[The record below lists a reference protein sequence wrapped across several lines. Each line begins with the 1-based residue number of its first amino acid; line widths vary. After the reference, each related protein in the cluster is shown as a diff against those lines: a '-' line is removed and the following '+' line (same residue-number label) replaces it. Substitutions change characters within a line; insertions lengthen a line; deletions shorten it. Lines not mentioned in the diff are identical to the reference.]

1 MKKGRWKCT
10 MEKIKDITNK
20 IGLPRL
26 IIGIFFIILCILAV
40 PMNLNMATLFSD
52 ILVRFGMNGILVLAM
67 VPGILCGI
75 GLNFGLPIGIL
86 AGILGGLISVQ
97 MDLVGIQ
104 AFVVGTVISIVLAAV
119 LGYLYGIL
127 LNKVKGDEM
136 MIGTYAGFSA
146 VSLMCI
152 GWLLLPF
159 TSDEIKWPIG
169 QGLRTTITLE
179 DRFAKV
185 LDNFWS
191 FKVAGVVIPT
201 GLIITFLVCCLVIWL
216 FLKTK
221 TGIMMTA
228 GGNNPKFAQA
238 SAIKVDQMRIV
249 GTTISTI
256 LGAVGIMVYS
266 QSYGFIQL
274 YQAPMMMGFP
284 AVAAVLIG
292 GASTRNAKI
301 SHVIIGTF
309 LFQGLLTVG
318 LPVVNSMFTEGNLS
332 EVIRIIV
339 SNGIIIYALTKAKG
353 GGADA

>member
-1 MKKGRWKCT
+1 
-10 MEKIKDITNK
+10 MEKIREFTNK
-20 IGLPRL
+20 VGLPRL
-26 IIGIFFIILCILAV
+26 IIGGFFILLCILAI
-40 PMNLNMATLFSD
+40 PMNLNMGTLFSD

-75 GLNFGLPIGIL
+75 GLNFGLPIGLL
-86 AGILGGLISVQ
+86 AGILGGLISIE
-97 MDLVGIQ
+97 MNLTGFK
-104 AFVVGTVISIVLAAV
+104 AFFVGTIISIVLSAV
-119 LGYLYGIL
+119 LGYLYGLL

-159 TSDEIKWPIG
+159 HSEEIKWPIG
-169 QGLRTTITLE
+169 DGLRTTITLE
-179 DRFAKV
+179 GRFSKI
-185 LDNFWS
+185 LDNFLS
-191 FKVAGVVIPT
+191 FKIGGVVVPT
-201 GLIITFLVCCLVIWL
+201 GLILMFLLCCLVVWF

-238 SAIKVDQMRIV
+238 SAISVDRTRII
-249 GTTISTI
+249 GTTLSTI

-266 QSYGFIQL
+266 QSYGFFQL

-292 GASTRNAKI
+292 GASIRNAKI

-332 EVIRIIV
+332 EVIRIII